1 MRSTRCRT
9 AAPSPSRSN
18 RPARAATASPGWVT
32 VRVCDT
38 GRGLPSE
45 LGSKIFEPF
54 VSTKPT
60 GIGLGLSICKRIV
73 ESHGGQIEA
82 VNRPEGGAE
91 FTIRLPG
98 NCHSRNVRRGGA
110 CAAPAHS

>member
-1 MRSTRCRT
+1 
-9 AAPSPSRSN
+9 
-18 RPARAATASPGWVT
+18 
-32 VRVCDT
+32 
-38 GRGLPSE
+38 

-82 VNRPEGGAE
+82 VSRPGGGAE

-98 NCHSRNVRRGGA
+98 ITTPETSVA
-110 CAAPAHS
+110 SAPVAAPAHS